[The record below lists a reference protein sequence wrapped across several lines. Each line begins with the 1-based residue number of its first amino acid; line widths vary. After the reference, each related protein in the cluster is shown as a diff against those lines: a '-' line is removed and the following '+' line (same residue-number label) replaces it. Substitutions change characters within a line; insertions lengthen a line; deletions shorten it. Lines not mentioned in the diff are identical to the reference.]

1 MSVLLPNPRQPSLD
15 CQLLE
20 QLDNQGFVLIQNP
33 GSVFQAAVNQAI
45 AVLPH
50 LYTDTDVKKIW
61 RSQDG
66 SPNHL
71 VAPHLKYGEFR
82 EIICSSLMLDIIQ
95 LLWSQ
100 QRAHL
105 YNSKVSFKKSGENQI
120 WVPHQ
125 DSAYKSRPLEGIT
138 VCVFLTDCSAANGT
152 LQVFPRSHKFGKLEH
167 KLLSTGDCKYQL
179 VVKQLPAIKPLKI
192 EGATGTI
199 LVMSSHMIH
208 QSRANKST
216 GDRPILIFEIERFQG
231 FAIDEYEQLPLMLI
245 GEMTTAERWRS
256 RLTYSLKSD
265 VLLARTKSL
274 IRKTWKRS

>member
-1 MSVLLPNPRQPSLD
+1 
-15 CQLLE
+15 
-20 QLDNQGFVLIQNP
+20 
-33 GSVFQAAVNQAI
+33 
-45 AVLPH
+45 
-50 LYTDTDVKKIW
+50 
-61 RSQDG
+61 
-66 SPNHL
+66 
-71 VAPHLKYGEFR
+71 
-82 EIICSSLMLDIIQ
+82 
-95 LLWSQ
+95 
-100 QRAHL
+100 
-105 YNSKVSFKKSGENQI
+105 
-120 WVPHQ
+120 
-125 DSAYKSRPLEGIT
+125 
-138 VCVFLTDCSAANGT
+138 VFLTDCSAANGT
-152 LQVFPRSHKFGKLEH
+152 LQVFPRIHKFGKLEH

-179 VVKQLPAIKPLKI
+179 VVKQLPAIKPLTI